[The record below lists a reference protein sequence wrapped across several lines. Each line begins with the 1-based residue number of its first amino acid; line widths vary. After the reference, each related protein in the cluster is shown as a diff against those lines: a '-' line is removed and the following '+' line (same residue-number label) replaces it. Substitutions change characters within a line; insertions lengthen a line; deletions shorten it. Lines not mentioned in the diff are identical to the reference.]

1 MSPRHKP
8 CIITKQTRV
17 ELTGRDVIIDG
28 HHRASLKGCTF
39 EEGAR
44 LIAYTHDEAAPSTPT
59 QTHAAPAQAAPST
72 PTQTTAAPGQ
82 VAHTAPPS
90 TPTAHT
96 LELPPELS
104 EARELLT
111 LYKDTRELGAPVAL
125 ALIAYVI
132 YTRHTR
138 RRRDE
143 DRERP
148 CTRAAEIESLSARV
162 GAIERARAIAQL
174 TEEGR
179 GEERAPAPLSPL
191 HIDETLARLERLE
204 RLEREKA
211 PKEEARR

>member
-8 CIITKQTRV
+8 CIITNKTRV

-44 LIAYTHDEAAPSTPT
+44 LIAYTHDEEAPTQTPT
-59 QTHAAPAQAAPST
+59 QTHTQT
-72 PTQTTAAPGQ
+72 PTTQDSAAPGQ

-90 TPTAHT
+90 TPTTHT
-96 LELPPELS
+96 VALPPELS

-125 ALIAYVI
+125 AIIAYVL

-138 RRRDE
+138 RRDE
-143 DRERP
+143 DKARP
-148 CTRAAEIESLSARV
+148 CPRAAEIETLSARV

-174 TEEGR
+174 TEERR
-179 GEERAPAPLSPL
+179 GEESPSAPLTPL

-204 RLEREKA
+204 RLEREKPRA
-211 PKEEARR
+211 

>member
-1 MSPRHKP
+1 MSPRHKPAP

-44 LIAYTHDEAAPSTPT
+44 LIAYTRDEEE
-59 QTHAAPAQAAPST
+59 APAQAAPST
-72 PTQTTAAPGQ
+72 PTQTAAAPGQ
-82 VAHTAPPS
+82 VAHTPPPS

-96 LELPPELS
+96 VALPPELS

-125 ALIAYVI
+125 ALIAYVL

-138 RRRDE
+138 RRQDE
-143 DRERP
+143 DKARP
-148 CTRAAEIESLSARV
+148 CPRAAEIESLSARV